1 MPNAASYTVPDNP
14 ADLEAAALDL
24 IERLPADILHTGA
37 FTEVLQD
44 YCSVPH
50 ADGAFAGLEWA
61 DARQIAA
68 AVAGG
73 VVNETGIRKRQGG
86 DRRARGSARQRAGT
100 RPAMDDHRPIHLG
113 GWCVSQLLG
122 VIHRHHPHC
131 G

>member
-14 ADLEAAALDL
+14 APDPEAAALDL

-68 AVAGG
+68 AVTWD
-73 VVNETGIRKRQGG
+73 VISRDE
-86 DRRARGSARQRAGT
+86 RRRF
-100 RPAMDDHRPIHLG
+100 PA
-113 GWCVSQLLG
+113 
-122 VIHRHHPHC
+122 
-131 G
+131 

>member
-14 ADLEAAALDL
+14 ADPEAAALDL
-24 IERLPADILHTGA
+24 IERLPADILHIGA

-68 AVAGG
+68 AVTWY
-73 VVNETGIRKRQGG
+73 VISRDE
-86 DRRARGSARQRAGT
+86 RRRF
-100 RPAMDDHRPIHLG
+100 PA
-113 GWCVSQLLG
+113 
-122 VIHRHHPHC
+122 
-131 G
+131 

>member
-14 ADLEAAALDL
+14 ADPEAAALDL

-68 AVAGG
+68 AVSWDCVTGELRVETHTARSTLFPAAPQRHCQHPLQTRASPCSEPCNA
-73 VVNETGIRKRQGG
+73 VV
-86 DRRARGSARQRAGT
+86 A
-100 RPAMDDHRPIHLG
+100 
-113 GWCVSQLLG
+113 
-122 VIHRHHPHC
+122 
-131 G
+131 